1 MKKNLIFLMGL
12 LLMTFL
18 SPPRAQAEDVTICSG
33 STTNKFVPIGGF
45 YLDMS
50 VVYNQFIYP
59 ESTLDLSEGDQI
71 TAITFY
77 TNESFGLSTSFTLYM
92 GETEAEIIN
101 ASDVTANKDLM
112 TDVYTGKLSSQS
124 SNGGG
129 YEITITLTNPYD
141 YKGKNLLVGLYKN
154 SGSDYTSYNFAC
166 YGISAPAGSSYHYC
180 GSSYNGQDAFLPKAT
195 ISYEPGEVKQ
205 YDAKVSPSSI
215 EFGRLNV
222 NDEKVIDV
230 TLKNNGVNPFT
241 PTVNISG
248 DGFSTTYVAE
258 EIASKQTVTIPVKFA
273 PTAVG
278 DFTGTLTIDCGHE
291 ITPFE
296 IPLTGNAVMEL
307 TVAEGNAESRY
318 VPVYGYYFEKAQHNQ
333 MIYPASILTGLAGK
347 SIKSITF
354 HPQSTTNFYGGKI
367 YIRLL
372 ETTQAEF
379 STATYVEVSGDAF
392 GSVVPSK
399 DASELTITLDREFIY
414 VGGNLLID
422 IQTEAGT
429 YGSSYT
435 FKGISK
441 EGASLYKYGTNSVTK
456 TPYLPTATFGYE
468 DATGVVIVN
477 PSSLTFGG
485 DGFYAGQTSEA
496 QTFTVK
502 NTTSDAVTISAPEGD
517 NVFTFTPALPLT
529 VDAGTNATV
538 SVVYNPAA
546 GGEHT
551 ATISVG
557 EKTVTLNGKASEVSI
572 DVTPA
577 ELTFGGESFIQGNTE
592 TKQVTITNN
601 TPNSLTTALAVAD
614 DGAAMFTV
622 GENTTIASGQT
633 GTVNVTYNP
642 TAAGTHTA
650 TLTVVEGKTVA
661 LTGTSIAQVIS
672 GTVTPESLSL
682 TCAEGKTA
690 TDKITVANTGN
701 MAFTPVFN
709 IQSADADVPFS
720 IVEATEIAAGASK
733 EFTVTYA
740 PDFVGEH
747 TATLTVTINGEETTV
762 ALNGTATEGPK
773 EVTVADGS
781 ATSSYLP
788 VYGLYY
794 DESTQSNQMIYTS
807 EMLGKRMVG
816 KRITSMTFYSKSAV
830 YFSGGNVTFSLA
842 NIPIGTSAFTSAARL
857 EPDGLTQVHSAAA
870 PGETRTEWTLTF
882 PDNVYFIYNGE
893 NLLIDVVTEHG
904 TFKSVSFIGE
914 NGHNNA
920 SWYSYSG
927 AHNTLSDFLPKVMFT
942 FEDAVAQVTVSP
954 EELTFGGD
962 NFVYGNTEAQTF
974 KVTNTTA
981 NDVEL
986 NLNDENRV
994 YTIEPSTIEAG
1005 AINEVVTVT
1014 YAPTAA
1020 GEHSATVTA
1029 GDKTVTLTGKAV
1041 APSIGGNVTPSEVTL
1056 EANVDGEGTQ
1066 TITIENTG
1074 NTAFTPAF
1082 SGIEAPFSIEEATE
1096 IPVGE
1101 SKSFNVKYN
1110 PTEFKTHEGILTVII
1125 GENTT
1130 DVTLNGIAYQALDDV
1145 TVADGEDEGHIVP
1158 FYGYY
1163 ADGYDVYG
1171 QMIYPAADLVSMKGK
1186 SITAIKFYSSTGIKF
1201 SGATYDVTIGTTSL
1215 DAFPDKRRVT
1225 IEGGVK
1231 ASVSPAKDD
1240 DVIEI
1245 KFSKPFIYVGGNLIV
1260 DTYLTERTT
1269 FQLADP
1275 SDGATKYSGKTQTA
1289 TTAIN
1294 SAAGGCSAQFL
1305 PKITFS
1311 LAESAAGIT
1320 FAELCENGKK
1330 DNVYTITDEL
1340 TSVYQNGTSVWFKD
1354 NNNSIVKDVPAE
1366 GDKDF
1371 EVEGVSQMDFD
1382 QSNWIEVVFA
1392 DEETAEK
1399 FTLQPKKVV
1408 GITGTYVDNVNPTL
1422 VVSNGVKY
1430 SEAKAE
1436 AYTPN
1441 PYIPANF
1448 LGSQDCQSGQNH
1460 GHFFFAKPKVQEYA
1474 TIMYAMYDGNNIMKM
1489 YASGPGNGHMFQ
1501 GQFTIDMSQN
1511 ETQDVELKEGVVY
1524 SNFKAIIRKVSTQ
1537 NAPSLKAEGEGGY
1550 VVYPQD
1556 LKVNNALPTAI
1567 NGVVAGNGVV
1577 KSVKYVN
1584 VAGIVSDRPFQGVN
1598 IVVTEFT
1605 DGSSTTTKVVR

>member
-1 MKKNLIFLMGL
+1 M
-12 LLMTFL
+12 
-18 SPPRAQAEDVTICSG
+18 
-33 STTNKFVPIGGF
+33 
-45 YLDMS
+45 
-50 VVYNQFIYP
+50 
-59 ESTLDLSEGDQI
+59 
-71 TAITFY
+71 
-77 TNESFGLSTSFTLYM
+77 
-92 GETEAEIIN
+92 
-101 ASDVTANKDLM
+101 
-112 TDVYTGKLSSQS
+112 
-124 SNGGG
+124 
-129 YEITITLTNPYD
+129 
-141 YKGKNLLVGLYKN
+141 
-154 SGSDYTSYNFAC
+154 
-166 YGISAPAGSSYHYC
+166 
-180 GSSYNGQDAFLPKAT
+180 
-195 ISYEPGEVKQ
+195 
-205 YDAKVSPSSI
+205 
-215 EFGRLNV
+215 
-222 NDEKVIDV
+222 
-230 TLKNNGVNPFT
+230 
-241 PTVNISG
+241 
-248 DGFSTTYVAE
+248 
-258 EIASKQTVTIPVKFA
+258 
-273 PTAVG
+273 
-278 DFTGTLTIDCGHE
+278 
-291 ITPFE
+291 
-296 IPLTGNAVMEL
+296 
-307 TVAEGNAESRY
+307 
-318 VPVYGYYFEKAQHNQ
+318 
-333 MIYPASILTGLAGK
+333 
-347 SIKSITF
+347 
-354 HPQSTTNFYGGKI
+354 
-367 YIRLL
+367 
-372 ETTQAEF
+372 
-379 STATYVEVSGDAF
+379 
-392 GSVVPSK
+392 
-399 DASELTITLDREFIY
+399 
-414 VGGNLLID
+414 
-422 IQTEAGT
+422 
-429 YGSSYT
+429 
-435 FKGISK
+435 
-441 EGASLYKYGTNSVTK
+441 
-456 TPYLPTATFGYE
+456 
-468 DATGVVIVN
+468 
-477 PSSLTFGG
+477 
-485 DGFYAGQTSEA
+485 
-496 QTFTVK
+496 
-502 NTTSDAVTISAPEGD
+502 TISAPQGD
-517 NVFTFTPALPLT
+517 NVFTFTPALPLE
-529 VDAGTNATV
+529 VAAGTNATV

-601 TPNSLTTALAVAD
+601 TPNSLTTALAVAG

-642 TAAGTHTA
+642 AAAGAHTA

-701 MAFTPVFN
+701 MVFTPVFN

-781 ATSSYLP
+781 ATSSCLP

-807 EMLGKRMVG
+807 EMLGKRMIG
-816 KRITSMTFYSKSAV
+816 KRITSMTFYSNTAT
-830 YFSGGNVTFSLA
+830 YFSEGKVTFSLA
-842 NIPIGTSAFTSAARL
+842 NLPVETSAFTSAARL
-857 EPDGLTQVHSAAA
+857 EPDGLTQVHSEAA
-870 PGETRTEWTLTF
+870 PGGTRSEWTLTF

-904 TFKSVSFIGE
+904 TFKSVSFYGE
-914 NGHNNA
+914 DGHANA

-927 AHNTLSDFLPKVMFT
+927 SNNTLTDFLPKIMFT
-942 FEDAVAQVTVSP
+942 FEDAAPEVTVSP
-954 EELTFGGD
+954 SELTFGGD
-962 NFVYGNTEAQTF
+962 NFVFGSPETKTF
-974 KVTNTTA
+974 KVTNTTTQSV
-981 NDVEL
+981 DL
-986 NLNDENRV
+986 TLNDKNNV
-994 YTIEPSTIEAG
+994 YTIEPTTIEAG

-1041 APSIGGNVTPSEVTL
+1041 APVISGNVTPSEVTL

-1074 NTAFTPAF
+1074 NTVFTPVF
-1082 SGIEAPFSIEEATE
+1082 SGIEAPFSIEEAKE

-1101 SKSFNVKYN
+1101 SKNFSIKYN
-1110 PTEFKTHEGILTVII
+1110 PTEFNTHEGKLSVTI

-1145 TVADGEDEGHIVP
+1145 TVADGEDEGYIVP

-1163 ADGYDVYG
+1163 TSVQGAYG
-1171 QMIYPAADLVSMKGK
+1171 QMIYPAADLENMKGK

-1201 SGATYDVTIGTTSL
+1201 SGAIFDVTIGTTDQ
-1215 DAFPDKRRVT
+1215 DAFSDTKRVA
-1225 IEGGVK
+1225 IDGGIK
-1231 ASVSPAKDD
+1231 ASVSPAEDD

-1245 KFSKPFIYVGGNLIV
+1245 KFSQPFMYVGGNLIV
-1260 DTYLTERTT
+1260 DTYLIEKTT
-1269 FQLADP
+1269 YQLADP
-1275 SDGATKYSGKTQTA
+1275 SNGATKYSGKTQTA

-1511 ETQDVELKEGVVY
+1511 ETQNVELKEGVVY

-1537 NAPSLKAEGEGGY
+1537 NAPGLKAEGEGGY

-1567 NGVVAGNGVV
+1567 NGIVYGKDV

-1584 VAGIVSDRPFQGVN
+1584 VAGMVSDRPFQGVN